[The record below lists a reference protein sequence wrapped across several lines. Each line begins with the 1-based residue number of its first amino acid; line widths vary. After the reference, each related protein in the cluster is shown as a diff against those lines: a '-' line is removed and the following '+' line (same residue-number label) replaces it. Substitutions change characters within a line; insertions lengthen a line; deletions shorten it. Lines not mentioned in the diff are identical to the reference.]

1 MRVSGWYLTSIWPVS
16 EYLSTVLRL
25 VQCFVRLSSAWR
37 VSLLPRVALWRSR
50 LLSVERW
57 KQLESCRV
65 SLNLIERLDASST
78 LNERHVLNGLKLRR
92 LKSAGGFHMFES
104 LCNNLLKHSAA
115 SHIERCMV
123 SRWKENF
130 LGWAHSLDFHFRF
143 CFTLLSNVSGDSER
157 VKQKETIC
165 GIRRLELRTFWLRLS
180 I

>member
-65 SLNLIERLDASST
+65 SLNLIERIDASST

-92 LKSAGGFHMFES
+92 LKPAGGFHMFES

-123 SRWKENF
+123 TILW
-130 LGWAHSLDFHFRF
+130 WADEKKTFSDELILSTFIFDFVLHFHRMF
-143 CFTLLSNVSGDSER
+143 R
-157 VKQKETIC
+157 VKASGWSKKK
-165 GIRRLELRTFWLRLS
+165 RS
-180 I
+180 VV